1 MSEREIFITEFDR
14 TRLQELIGVVETF
27 GDRKRAELSHLI
39 DLQEELDRATIVSPE
54 KVPADTVTMNSRVLL
69 RDIDTLAEMTYTLVF
84 PRDADISKGNLSIFA
99 PVGTAI
105 LGYREGDVIEWE
117 VPAGKRRLIIVKV
130 LYQPEA
136 AGDFHL

>member
-27 GDRKRAELSHLI
+27 GDRKRTELSHLI
-39 DLQEELDRATIVSPE
+39 DLQEELDRATIVSSE

-84 PRDADISKGNLSIFA
+84 PRDADISKGNLSILA